1 MENTYNNTYVSGS
14 GDIKWLD
21 LINKSCSMLHP
32 SAIRPC
38 FQMLYKAET
47 DTLSEGFYWGGWW
60 IQNSY
65 GFSLGAVPLLNPF
78 WQSILTKSYDLF
90 WDRIGDGKRTG
101 VDQGLNEDDFP
112 PCYKLKGPDGA
123 LGDCV
128 TFQGA
133 IAYRQGDGDI
143 NLYDWFYEAT
153 AAGVLLKCEQLLFS
167 RNKEDI
173 MRYLPLLRRSI
184 NHISSVFDENGL
196 PLVGPSAN
204 LLAPSYGGSFNRE
217 TGELGKGYL
226 TGLSVTY
233 GAALAGMIE
242 VLKIAE
248 TENIEETEK
257 YRKSLELI
265 RNARKQLLTPEG
277 YYVKSMDP
285 DGTLHGVYGEKK
297 YGYLEGTCNVD
308 AIALGE
314 ADPETTKTILDK
326 IESAEGIRPAGVLC
340 TNHPHLDDTYKSY
353 QDKHNGPHSLGWKS
367 GDWVDGGCWGTV
379 EGRAILAYMAGGRFD
394 DAYRAAETYMQWAD
408 EYRMDSPLSQWGHN
422 TNNPWQKENNDYTI
436 CEYPVSIMVDNFAV
450 VTCLLRGLFGFRAA
464 SNGLYITPHI
474 PESIESI
481 SLHRQYYYCGKELSI
496 VLSDRFFNAASLN
509 GRPLKVEGNTLFIP
523 ADFAETLPAAG
534 NILVIGE
541 EKTESEIVKQ
551 QAEDISVLPEDI
563 RDIYAVCRVISARD
577 IKPAERIFIS
587 DIADMI
593 WAAAGREM
601 LPFDCHKL
609 RPMTDDKIE
618 KIKALYCDS
627 VRELWKGYLKHY
639 NDVK

>member
-1 MENTYNNTYVSGS
+1 MEYTYNNTYVSGS

-21 LINKSCSMLHP
+21 LINKSCFMLHP
-32 SAIRPC
+32 SAVRPC
-38 FQMLYKAET
+38 FQMLYKSET

-65 GFSLGAVPLLNPF
+65 GFSLGAVPVLNPF
-78 WQSILTKSYDLF
+78 WQSVLTNSYDLF
-90 WDRIGDGKRTG
+90 WDRIGDGKKTG
-101 VDQGLNEDDFP
+101 VDKGLNEDDFP
-112 PCYKLKGPDGA
+112 PCYKLTGPDGA

-153 AAGVLLKCEQLLFS
+153 AAGVLIKCEQLLFS

-173 MRYLPLLRRSI
+173 KRYLPLLRRSV
-184 NHISSVFDENGL
+184 NHIGAVFGENGL
-196 PLVGPSAN
+196 PFVGPSSN
-204 LLAPSYGGSFNRE
+204 LLAPSYGGSFNPE
-217 TGELGKGYL
+217 TGEIGKGYL

-242 VLKIAE
+242 VLKIAGS
-248 TENIEETEK
+248 ENNEETEK

-265 RNARKQLLTPEG
+265 RSARKQLLTAEG

-285 DGTLHGVYGEKK
+285 DGTPHGIYGAEN

-308 AIALGE
+308 AVALGE
-314 ADPETTKTILDK
+314 ADPETAKTILDK
-326 IESAEGIRPAGVLC
+326 IASVKGIRPADVLC
-340 TNHPHLDDTYKSY
+340 TNYPHLDDTYKSY
-353 QDKHNGPHSLGWKS
+353 QDKYNGPHSLGWKS

-379 EGRAILAYMAGGRFD
+379 EGRAILAYMAGGRYD
-394 DAYRAAETYMQWAD
+394 DAYRAADFYMQWAD

-422 TNNPWQKENNDYTI
+422 TNNPWQKENDDYSI
-436 CEYPVSIMVDNFAV
+436 CEYPVSVMVDNFAA

-464 SNGLYITPHI
+464 SDGLYITPQI
-474 PESIESI
+474 PENIDSIFI
-481 SLHRQYYYCGKELSI
+481 RQPYYYCGKELRI
-496 VLSDRFFNAASLN
+496 RLNDRFFKTAVLN
-509 GRPLKVEGNTLFIP
+509 GISLSVDSSTIFIP
-523 ADFAETLPAAG
+523 ADFAEMLPLTG

-541 EKTESEIVKQ
+541 EKPESKMTKEQTENIN
-551 QAEDISVLPEDI
+551 VLPADI
-563 RDIYAVCRVISARD
+563 RDIYTACHELLSQD
-577 IKPAERIFIS
+577 IKPAEKTFIS

-593 WAAAGREM
+593 HSSAVRDT
-601 LPFDCHKL
+601 LPFDCHQL
-609 RPMTDDKIE
+609 RPMPETKIE

-627 VRELWKGYLKHY
+627 IRELWKGYLKHY
-639 NDVK
+639 NDKK